1 MSNVVSDLFLQR
13 FNPSAVGDPRSPEF
27 RAGVMACLM
36 FKAKEVE
43 ELKSPYKPGT
53 ASRDA
58 YDAGIEEG
66 VVIWRQ
72 HLLREAI
79 AEEEKRNAALSRLS
93 KADRPIGTKP

>member
-1 MSNVVSDLFLQR
+1 MTNIVSDLFLQR
-13 FNPSAVGDPRSPEF
+13 FGPAGDPRSPEF

-36 FKAKEVE
+36 FKANEVE
-43 ELKSPYKPGT
+43 ELKSPFEPGT

-79 AEEEKRNAALSRLS
+79 AE
-93 KADRPIGTKP
+93 GKP